1 MNVLPGLRGISAV
14 RLAVACVGLGGVSAG
29 AATVAVPVSA
39 GEFELRTPSTTRF
52 SVRTEVSDLGVPHC
66 WARPVG
72 GGKEAEVGAQ
82 LVVRCVAGAAL
93 DMKVLAP
100 GLRVVRRVDERT
112 WLLEASDPLA
122 SLRVAQRLSQR
133 PELEAAT
140 PVFRKKAVP
149 HFALA
154 PLPDDPYFA
163 RQTYLEMLDAGTGFP
178 SGGPD
183 LRIRSAWPWSRG
195 AGVTVAVVD
204 DGVEVTH
211 PDLAP
216 NGASGHFNYVTG
228 LASGSPSTL
237 FQSHGTAVAGI
248 VGARG
253 NNGIGMSGVAPESRW
268 VSWVIFDAVNNLP
281 TDVELASLFEN
292 GRGMDGSPVVAVQ
305 NHSWGNSDFEV
316 LPMSLV
322 ESVAIENAVTTGR
335 GGLGTVMVR
344 SAGNTRALDY
354 NFVAGVGDANLDA
367 YAADPR
373 QMTIGAVRRDGRVA
387 SYSTPGAC
395 LWAAAMGG
403 DPADASSPGLFTT
416 DRTGAHGANATF
428 NSQFPDLWNYA
439 VDASGFEG
447 TSASAPQVAGLAAL
461 LVSLRPELSW
471 RDVQQ
476 VIALSSRHLDLA
488 DPALMTNG
496 AGLRVSP
503 NVGYGIPDAGVAV
516 RVARIWTPRPPAVAL
531 NFTNLTSQPIPD
543 DGLRV
548 IASTGGDFGA
558 AGSVGPHV
566 DQPTADLPLYLAGSL
581 PVPVPPRGE
590 YGVLIPAGTTGIPA
604 AISSAASTGAALAVV
619 SAAAGTDTR
628 SLLREVAFVPIP
640 AVQVG
645 RASGDSLVA
654 AIAAPGGVRARLALR
669 SASWTFAVTN
679 TLLLEKVGITLHWQ
693 HPRLQDLRVTL
704 RSPAGTLSVLQ
715 RPGAAASAVPSSWT
729 FGSAHHLGE
738 SSVGTWT
745 LAVTDEA
752 PGAIGSVDS
761 AVLTLSGV
769 PIVDADADG
778 LDDRWE
784 LKWFGSLGSRPGD
797 DPDGDGRSNA
807 EEQLIG
813 SDPTRNDLPLAPEI
827 DRQSDGRLRLSW
839 PGFAGVPYDLE
850 GAASP
855 GGPWT
860 VLRTIVGQ
868 SPESGCL
875 VVPETTALFYRI
887 HQRP

>member
-1 MNVLPGLRGISAV
+1 MDFLPGLRRIAAV
-14 RLAVACVGLGGVSAG
+14 GLAAACVGLGGVSAG
-29 AATVAVPVSA
+29 AATVAVAGWV
-39 GEFELRTPSTTRF
+39 GEFELRTPSATRF
-52 SVRTEVSDLGVPHC
+52 SVRTEVSDLGVPHY

-72 GGKEAEVGAQ
+72 GGKEAEVVAQ
-82 LVVRCVAGAAL
+82 LVVRGVAGAAL
-93 DMKVLAP
+93 DLNVLAP
-100 GLRVVRRVDERT
+100 GLRVVRRLDERT

-122 SLRVAQRLSQR
+122 SLRVAQRLAQR
-133 PELEAAT
+133 PEVEAAT

-149 HFALA
+149 HFAFA

-163 RQTYLEMLDAGTGFP
+163 RQTYLESLDPGTGFP
-178 SGGPD
+178 SGAPD

-204 DGVEVTH
+204 DGVELTH

-216 NGASGHFNYVTG
+216 NAASGHFNYVTG
-228 LASGSPSTL
+228 LANGSPSTL
-237 FQSHGTAVAGI
+237 FQSHGTAVAGL

-253 NNGIGMSGVAPESRW
+253 NNGVGMSGVAPESRW
-268 VSWVIFDAVNNLP
+268 VSWVIFDAVDNLP
-281 TDVELASLFEN
+281 TDAELASLFEN
-292 GRGMDGSPVVAVQ
+292 GRGVDGSPVVAVQ

-316 LPMSLV
+316 LPMSLI
-322 ESVAIENAVTTGR
+322 ESIAIDNAVTTGR

-373 QMTIGAVRRDGRVA
+373 QMTIGAVRRDGRAA

-395 LWAAAMGG
+395 LWVSAMGG

-416 DRTGAHGANATF
+416 DRTGSHGANATF
-428 NSQFPDLWNYA
+428 NALFPDLWNYA

-447 TSASAPQVAGLAAL
+447 TSASAPQVSGLAAL
-461 LVSLRPELSW
+461 LLSLRPELSW

-476 VIALSSRHLDLA
+476 MIALSSRHLDLA

-516 RVARIWTPRPPAVAL
+516 RLARVWTPRPPAVAL
-531 NFTNLTSQPIPD
+531 TFTNLQAQPIPD

-548 IASTGGDFGA
+548 TTSTGGDFGA

-566 DQPTADLPLYLAGSL
+566 DQPTAELPLYLAGSL
-581 PVPVPPRGE
+581 PVPAPRKGA
-590 YGVLIPAGTTGIPA
+590 YAVLIPAGTSGIPA
-604 AISSAASTGAALAVV
+604 AISTAAAAGAAMAVV
-619 SAAAGTDTR
+619 SAASGTDTR
-628 SLLREVAFVPIP
+628 AILRDVTFVPIP

-645 RASGDSLVA
+645 RASGDSLAA
-654 AIAAPGGVRARLALR
+654 AIAAPSGVRARVALR
-669 SASWTFAVTN
+669 SANWTFAVTN
-679 TLLLEKVGITLHWQ
+679 TLLLEKVGITLRWQ
-693 HPRLQDLRVTL
+693 HPRMQDVRVTL

-715 RPGAAASAVPSSWT
+715 RPGAAASAVPTSWT
-729 FGSAHHLGE
+729 FGLAHHLGE
-738 SSVGTWT
+738 SSVGIWT
-745 LAVTDEA
+745 LAVSDEA
-752 PGAIGSVDS
+752 PGETGSVDS

-784 LKWFGSLGSRPGD
+784 LKWFGSRGAGARD

-807 EEQLIG
+807 VEQLMG

-827 DRQSDGRLRLSW
+827 ARQSDGRLRLSW
-839 PGFAGVPYDLE
+839 PGDAGVPYDLE

-855 GGPWT
+855 AGPWT
-860 VLRTIVGQ
+860 VLQTIPGQ

-875 VVPETTALFYRI
+875 VAPESTALFYRI